1 MKAPSNI
8 ERAIADGCF
17 VIITPAG
24 QILQKPI
31 SSRFLD
37 LRTMQAAVH
46 DYIEGAPLRPCWRR
60 LGIEMYVSETGWNDR
75 VPFNLLATTISGT
88 PIFGNALLVAQDRL
102 Q

>member
-1 MKAPSNI
+1 MKAHSNI

-46 DYIEGAPLRPCWRR
+46 GYIEGLPCGLVGGGLGLRC
-60 LGIEMYVSETGWNDR
+60 M
-75 VPFNLLATTISGT
+75 
-88 PIFGNALLVAQDRL
+88 
-102 Q
+102 